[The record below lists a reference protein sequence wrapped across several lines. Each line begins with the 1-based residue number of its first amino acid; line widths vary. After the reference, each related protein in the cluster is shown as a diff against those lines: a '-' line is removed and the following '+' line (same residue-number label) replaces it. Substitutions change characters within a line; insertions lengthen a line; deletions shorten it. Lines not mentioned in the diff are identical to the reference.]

1 MKKETRG
8 DAMAL
13 VFSVSHGLIF
23 PECFVGIRKFG
34 IGFRNFQIF
43 VFQFLD
49 KSFFR
54 RYNSGNII

>member
-1 MKKETRG
+1 
-8 DAMAL
+8 MAL

-34 IGFRNFQIF
+34 FGFRNFQIF